1 MSYRTIKNP
10 SQFRHNIRQRLCDIF
25 EKEKDATNL
34 EIGVYNWSLKEATSK
49 KVIKKWDNVFF
60 VQIYLDHLRSI
71 FINLKNNENLVN
83 MVNSGEIK
91 SQDIAFMTHQE
102 MCPEKWDEMI
112 KAKIIRDKNK
122 CEQKLEAMTDRFTC
136 RKCKSKECTYYQMQ
150 IRSADEGITTFITCC
165 VCGAR
170 MKIN

>member
-10 SQFRHNIRQRLCDIF
+10 SQFRHNIRQQLCNIF

-136 RKCKSKECTYYQMQ
+136 RKCKSKECSYYLQQ
-150 IRSADEGITTFITCC
+150 TRSCDEPTTIFVQCLS
-165 VCGAR
+165 CGQR
-170 MKIN
+170 MKF